1 MILLFLTNSVDTK
14 VCFCEHKNGGIGK
27 NGIIC
32 GFKGN
37 PFQKEGYCEEDEF
50 CTGVIE
56 THQTTSYVS
65 IDHKSKLCSKGIIML
80 DEQYFVIHINI
91 VPITR
96 VYQILISFFTDYME
110 KILGKWHLNGKDELV
125 WNCQQESDTKLGC
138 NFSGKLVQILLD
150 GPNLTLEATGEI
162 GVFNPS
168 HIVIWDDGN
177 KLIKQG

>member
-80 DEQYFVIHINI
+80 DVQFFVIHTK
-91 VPITR
+91 VS
-96 VYQILISFFTDYME
+96 ISYHACVSNTYIFFHRLY
-110 KILGKWHLNGKDELV
+110 
-125 WNCQQESDTKLGC
+125 
-138 NFSGKLVQILLD
+138 
-150 GPNLTLEATGEI
+150 GE
-162 GVFNPS
+162 NTWKMAP
-168 HIVIWDDGN
+168 
-177 KLIKQG
+177 KRER